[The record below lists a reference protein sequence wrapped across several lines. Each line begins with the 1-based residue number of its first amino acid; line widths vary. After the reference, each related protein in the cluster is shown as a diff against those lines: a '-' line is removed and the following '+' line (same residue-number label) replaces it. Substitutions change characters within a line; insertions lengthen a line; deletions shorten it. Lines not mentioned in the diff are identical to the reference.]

1 MTPTWTASVVLTC
14 SPSSSDLAGCAGQHL
29 SLSDKQS
36 GTEIGVV
43 PRRPSS
49 EPPRLNPEKQTSPGD
64 CDDDVARQFDKLR
77 VSKIRRQNGING
89 NRSFRLLG
97 RSRNAAERREAMEEK
112 ARLELKGAKKGT
124 VVKTKS
130 LLRPSRL
137 LVRGVAEG
145 EVRGRRDAK
154 RREQQQ
160 QQQQQRQSEE
170 SAANSSNDDQKYN
183 SAVNMAAA
191 AARLSVDGL
200 SQSLQDFSRCCKDLK
215 TFSIGGGEDDESNGG
230 NSRRVTKHRRRRRK
244 RKSGEPTAAADSC
257 DERFDGSKSTAP
269 QPPVVDDVSVDD
281 LAGYLEDSMM
291 FPKKMSYMAA

>member
-1 MTPTWTASVVLTC
+1 MPFFASKISEMYT
-14 SPSSSDLAGCAGQHL
+14 SPFSQ
-29 SLSDKQS
+29 QS
-36 GTEIGVV
+36 GTDIGVV

-49 EPPRLNPEKQTSPGD
+49 EPPRLNPERQTPPSGGD
-64 CDDDVARQFDKLR
+64 EEVVRQFDKLR
-77 VSKIRRQNGING
+77 VSKIRRQSGING

-97 RSRNAAERREAMEEK
+97 RSRNVAERRDAMEEK

-145 EVRGRRDAK
+145 EVRVRRDAK

-160 QQQQQRQSEE
+160 QQQQQQSQRQSEK
-170 SAANSSNDDQKYN
+170 SAANSNCKEEKKYN

-191 AARLSVDGL
+191 AARLSLGGL
-200 SQSLQDFSRCCKDLK
+200 SQSLQDFSRCCKDLE

-230 NSRRVTKHRRRRRK
+230 KRGSAKQRRRRRK

-257 DERFDGSKSTAP
+257 DERFDGSRSTVP
-269 QPPVVDDVSVDD
+269 QPQRPPVVDDVSVDD

-291 FPKKMSYMAA
+291 FPKKMSYMAEMMYT